1 MHKISFYAIITP
13 NKRGMYMFW
22 SNLFKKKDKEN
33 NKSNQNIANH
43 SYSNIPSYKELTS
56 EEQEYV
62 SN

>member
-1 MHKISFYAIITP
+1 
-13 NKRGMYMFW
+13 MFW

-62 SN
+62 SNLKKE